1 MHLTKGVVLTA
12 LPWKEFPIPWIKM
25 KQFCFLRTALKAL
38 GTAQVSGSVYSIY
51 DLWGTAVLCEPWESS
66 ERRSRLVGA
75 SLLILHYAV
84 AQVKEHLW
92 IFVITG
98 AIKVKLTK
106 YSRPGETKI
115 VCVDHNLL
123 IGNST
128 EESNADENQRLQMS
142 EMDVYNL
149 SMRGQWST
157 CLSWKTLFYKRTF
170 LAFDVTVINYVYFT
184 NTVFL
189 LVKEE
194 KNVLQVYR
202 AEQQKYQAS
211 KYSWTHSRG
220 LPQNGQKSGWCD
232 EFRICHLTW
241 KSAVTEPPQTSINS
255 VMS

>member
-1 MHLTKGVVLTA
+1 M
-12 LPWKEFPIPWIKM
+12 
-25 KQFCFLRTALKAL
+25 
-38 GTAQVSGSVYSIY
+38 
-51 DLWGTAVLCEPWESS
+51 
-66 ERRSRLVGA
+66 
-75 SLLILHYAV
+75 
-84 AQVKEHLW
+84 
-92 IFVITG
+92 
-98 AIKVKLTK
+98 KLTK
-106 YSRPGETKI
+106 YSRPGEIKI

-220 LPQNGQKSGWCD
+220 LPQNGQKSD
-232 EFRICHLTW
+232 
-241 KSAVTEPPQTSINS
+241 
-255 VMS
+255 VMSSGYAILPGSQQLQSLRRHQLIQSCRNRHQRSICSSSDWGACTAGLSLALSPWGRTGKGGHNQDQEQCFRMSLHQGILPLGVRDTRPSDLKAVHWSPTCILKSCQWFLVYWGLNVSSPSP